1 MGKIVVRD
9 ALGVRWSVRARRLRR
24 GEASRPMVGPEEESL
39 RRQLATLLAP
49 HPVPVHDPLR
59 GVPGGWRTPGDTSDI
74 ALRETRAEFGDP
86 PAIGSGW
93 WALGQLPRLIGD
105 AVGHLR
111 TPWSDTWQLEATARG
126 RIRRWARWEVEGAE
140 ATVQAAARW
149 RPRCGPDRSRSRAA
163 RCSVDVVD
171 QRPAVVQR
179 RSGRCSAGRTQ
190 RREPG

>member
-1 MGKIVVRD
+1 VGKIDVRD

-59 GVPGGWRTPGDTSDI
+59 GVPGGWRTPGDTSDV
-74 ALRETRAEFGDP
+74 ALRETRADFGDP
-86 PAIGSGW
+86 PAIVSGW

-111 TPWSDTWQLEATARG
+111 TPWSDTWRLEATARG

-140 ATVQAAARW
+140 ATVQAAAMVAAALRAG
-149 RPRCGPDRSRSRAA
+149 RVPQPCGAVL
-163 RCSVDVVD
+163 VDVVD

-179 RSGRCSAGRTQ
+179 RGAGLGGA
-190 RREPG
+190 RRAD